1 MEYLL
6 FGVASLF
13 GSVLAWRA
21 LKETCLLLILAL
33 GPLLGSSAL
42 VALANIKTPSGWILG
57 SLLIGTAV
65 LVALPGRKPP
75 VWQAMSRW
83 QGGLLVFST
92 FVVLVF
98 TQYHQVHVLDGD
110 RWLHDSQIVAFQ
122 RGIYPPV
129 NPLFPDLAMNGHFG
143 RDLLMATLTQ
153 EKTDPAF
160 TTWWVTP
167 LLQLS
172 TFLTL
177 FAGVRAFTASQGRGF
192 LVASMVFFG
201 MDCGFRVGLIDS
213 YDGSNGLAYPH
224 LVLLFYLMNKV
235 LRGATWSTW
244 LVAGVVLGTYQLVYM
259 TNFALLLATG
269 LALFALFARSRN
281 AWIGLLVTA
290 VLAMG
295 LAVTEGG
302 AFTDMAHRGLH
313 PELERAEQNQGLRV
327 SVTFPKEHMFQVLT
341 STAGYHRT
349 SVAYRTSLF
358 ESFYRPPQ
366 GEGYLYIWEPRFLR
380 THWLPLYLAPLS
392 LWLLRRSSLG
402 MSFWLFA
409 AISYVL
415 PGLFYFGPI
424 FESEYFRWEF
434 SAAFGFAAA
443 LGLALGEWLEA
454 RPIRWRRK
462 PEPQITFRA
471 GSAKF
476 LCAIAIL
483 AASLAAGEKLVNDAF
498 IASQKKGYQWF
509 PEVKQWRLNE
519 PTFGLTVDIMEACEW
534 LRDRTLPGQ
543 QVMTN
548 FLNDRP
554 SGLWP
559 DVVTAT
565 LSGVFP
571 AGHAYPSETEGG
583 PHGNPAFHQNGLYR
597 AFWASGDLVLLEG
610 SKVRWLLADTGRLP
624 ESVVKKL
631 KVLPHQFFGKQIIA
645 VDVPVS
651 EAPKNLSTHW
661 SLAVDPKAID
671 NESLRLGSRFQV
683 PVQLVNPGAESRA
696 TLVIDKADVS
706 PLYYSIATGTT
717 HRNWTVVTP
726 LDEGR
731 YQARIVDADDQTKAS
746 FEFTVD
752 FLQRLEAL
760 RIDVDFPQFKTDR
773 FYQLQGHW
781 MSEQPLTS
789 LDEVDIAYRFRRPN
803 GDYAWEVDFIPQPL
817 SLELPR
823 ESEFS
828 LQVLTPKLP
837 GPYELEL
844 WFTDNKSGRRV
855 KMKSSIPVQVDS

>member
-6 FGVASLF
+6 FGVASVF

-42 VALANIKTPSGWILG
+42 VALANTKVPTGWIWG
-57 SLLIGTAV
+57 ALLLSTG
-65 LVALPGRKPP
+65 LLLALPNRCPP
-75 VWQAMSRW
+75 VWKRMSRW
-83 QGGLLVFST
+83 QGGLLAFGAI
-92 FVVLVF
+92 VVVVF

-110 RWLHDSQIVAFQ
+110 RWLHDSQIVAFH

-143 RDLLMATLTQ
+143 RDLLMATLTRG
-153 EKTDPAF
+153 KTDPAF

-177 FAGVRAFTASQGRGF
+177 FAGVRAFTESQGRGL

-213 YDGSNGLAYPH
+213 FDGSNGLAYPH
-224 LVLLFYLMNKV
+224 LVLLFYLMNRV
-235 LRGATWSTW
+235 LRGASWPTWVVS
-244 LVAGVVLGTYQLVYM
+244 GVVLGTYQLVYM

-269 LALFALFARSRN
+269 FVLFALFARSKE
-281 AWIGLLVTA
+281 AWLGLIVTA

-313 PELERAEQNQGLRV
+313 PELNRAVQNQGLRV
-327 SVTFPKEHMFQVLT
+327 SVTFPKEHLFEVLT

-349 SVAYRTSLF
+349 SVAYHTSLF
-358 ESFYRPPQ
+358 EGLYRPPQ
-366 GEGYLYIWEPRFLR
+366 GEGYVSIWSPKFLR

-409 AISYVL
+409 AISYVM

-424 FESEYFRWEF
+424 FEPEYFRWEF

-443 LGLALGEWLEA
+443 LGLALGEWLSPC
-454 RPIRWRRK
+454 PIRVRRK
-462 PEPQITFRA
+462 PERQITFAA
-471 GSAKF
+471 GSGKF
-476 LCAIAIL
+476 LFAAAVL
-483 AASLAAGEKLVNDAF
+483 AASLVAGEKLVNDAF
-498 IASQKKGYQWF
+498 IASQKRGYQWF
-509 PEVKQWRLNE
+509 PEVRQWRLKE
-519 PTFGLTVDIMEACEW
+519 PTFGLSEDILQACEW

-554 SGLWP
+554 AGLWP
-559 DVVTAT
+559 DVVSAT
-565 LSGVFP
+565 LSGAFP

-597 AFWASGDLVLLEG
+597 AFWATGDLVLLEG
-610 SKVRWLLADTGRLP
+610 SKVRWLLADTGRLSRNVI
-624 ESVVKKL
+624 EKL
-631 KVLPHQFFGKQIIA
+631 SALPHQFFGDQILA
-645 VDVPVS
+645 VQVPVT
-651 EAPKNLSTHW
+651 EVPKNLSNEW
-661 SLAVDPKAID
+661 RIAVDTQDIN
-671 NESLRLGSRFQV
+671 NETLRLGARFQI
-683 PVQLVNPGAESRA
+683 PVKLDNPGTETRA
-696 TLVIDKADVS
+696 KLLIDKADVS
-706 PLYYSIATGTT
+706 PLTYSIPAGSSQQ
-717 HRNWTVVTP
+717 NWTVVTP

-731 YQARIVDADDQTKAS
+731 YQAQILDSEDQTKAT
-746 FEFTVD
+746 FEFKVD
-752 FLQRLEAL
+752 FLERLEAL
-760 RIDVDFPQFKTDR
+760 QLKIDFPQFKTDR
-773 FYQLQGHW
+773 FYRLQGKWVSTH
-781 MSEQPLTS
+781 PVTS
-789 LDEVDIAYRFRRPN
+789 KDEVDISYRFRRPD

-823 ESEFS
+823 DREFS

-837 GPYELEL
+837 GPYELEF
-844 WFTDNKSGRRV
+844 WFIDHKSGRRV
-855 KMKSSIPVQVDS
+855 PMKSSIPVQIDS